1 MVQRSSSGFVYDEET
16 YQTARQL
23 RVRCCL
29 QVLRPHGVEQ
39 SLGALLPGARA
50 GDQLAARVR
59 AVRTI
64 SPSYPAQRASL

>member
-16 YQTARQL
+16 YQTARQP

-39 SLGALLPGARA
+39 SPGALLPGARA

-64 SPSYPAQRASL
+64 SPSYPAQRAPS

>member
-16 YQTARQL
+16 YQTARQH

-39 SLGALLPGARA
+39 SPGALLPGARA

-64 SPSYPAQRASL
+64 SPPYPAQRASL